1 MVQVEWTPFNS
12 GRKSHK
18 FNGPGLRY
26 EVCIAVSTGYIVHVN
41 GPFICGRFPDLRIAR
56 LWLHRALPAG
66 EHHVAD
72 GGYQCPNGPSVLI
85 DDVPQN
91 ERRAFKLIRSRHETV
106 NGRFKEWKILS
117 GTHRHHEVC
126 HGAVFR
132 AIAVITQLDIED
144 GRPVWNIGGI

>member
-1 MVQVEWTPFNS
+1 MRT
-12 GRKSHK
+12 
-18 FNGPGLRY
+18 
-26 EVCIAVSTGYIVHVN
+26 
-41 GPFICGRFPDLRIAR
+41 AR

-66 EHHVAD
+66 EFHAAD
-72 GGYQCPNGPSVLI
+72 GGCKCSHGPSVLI

-106 NGRFKEWKILS
+106 NGRFKEWKVSS
-117 GTHRHHEVC
+117 GTCRHHEVC

-144 GRPVWNIGGI
+144 GRPVWNVGGIQMAFD